1 VGARGVSGRWN
12 FARRP
17 FRDERPVFAAIGL
30 ALALGLGLLVANFA
44 QYRKFSREVG
54 GTRAQIAWLEQ
65 RSARAAGAA
74 AAARSALD
82 GYKLSSLAQES
93 AGLQRI
99 VRERRFSWLALLA
112 RLERALPSDVRLA
125 RLAPRFESADAV
137 SVDLAILGRSADSV
151 VRTLTALARDPAFQ
165 AIQLHSEAK
174 PDQGSPE
181 GYSFLID
188 LKYVPEETR

>member
-1 VGARGVSGRWN
+1 MSARWN

-17 FRDERPVFAAIGL
+17 FRDERPVFAAIGF
-30 ALALGLGLLVANFA
+30 AFALGLGLLLANLY

-54 GTRAQIAWLEQ
+54 GTRAQIAWLEE
-65 RSARAAGAA
+65 RAARAAKAA
-74 AAARSALD
+74 DAARSALN

-99 VRERRFSWLALLA
+99 VRERRFSWLALLG
-112 RLERALPSDVRLA
+112 RLERTLPPDVRLA

-137 SVDLAILGRSADSV
+137 SVDLAVLGRSSESV
-151 VRTLTALARDPAFQ
+151 VRTLAALSKDPAFQ
-165 AIQLHSEAK
+165 TIQLHSEAK

-181 GYSFLID
+181 GYSFLIG

>member
-1 VGARGVSGRWN
+1 MSAGWN

-17 FRDERPVFAAIGL
+17 FRDERPVYATVGL
-30 ALALGLGLLVANFA
+30 ALALGLGLLTANIH

-54 GTRAQIAWLEQ
+54 GTRAQITELEE
-65 RSARAAGAA
+65 RAERAAKGAE
-74 AAARSALD
+74 AARSALD

-93 AGLQRI
+93 ANLQRI
-99 VRERRFSWLALLA
+99 VRERRFSWLALLG
-112 RLERALPSDVRLA
+112 RLERTLPSDVRLA

-137 SVDLAILGRSADSV
+137 SVDLAVLGRNSESV
-151 VRTLTALARDPAFQ
+151 VRTLAALAKDPVFQ
-165 AIQLHSEAK
+165 AIQLRSEAK

-181 GYSFLID
+181 GYTFLID

>member
-1 VGARGVSGRWN
+1 MSARWN

-17 FRDERPVFAAIGL
+17 FRDERPVFAAIGF
-30 ALALGLGLLVANFA
+30 AFALGLGLLVANLY

-54 GTRAQIAWLEQ
+54 GTRAQVEWLEQ
-65 RSARAAGAA
+65 RAARAAKAA
-74 AAARSALD
+74 DAARSALD

-99 VRERRFSWLALLA
+99 VRERRFSWLALLG
-112 RLERALPSDVRLA
+112 RLERALPPDVRLA

-137 SVDLAILGRSADSV
+137 SVDLAVLGRSSESV
-151 VRTLTALARDPAFQ
+151 VRTLAALSKDPAFQ
-165 AIQLHSEAK
+165 AIELHSEAK

-181 GYSFLID
+181 GYSFLIGV
-188 LKYVPEETR
+188 KYVPEETR